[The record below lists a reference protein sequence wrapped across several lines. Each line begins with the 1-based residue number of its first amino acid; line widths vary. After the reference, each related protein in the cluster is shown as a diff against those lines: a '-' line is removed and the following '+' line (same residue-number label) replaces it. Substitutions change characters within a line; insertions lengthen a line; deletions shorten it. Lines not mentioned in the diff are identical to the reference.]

1 MKLDYTLRDASWQPT
16 YDARLRDGA
25 KTIELTYQGLVRQS
39 SGEDWTDVDLTL
51 STARPALGGNVPRLN
66 PWIVDIDAPNA
77 YYGAEMAM
85 QDVPAPMPQ
94 AAPIARTS
102 AKMAMPAPAPKLAE
116 ARLATAEVSSGAA
129 SASFHIPVPATLNS
143 DGSAQKV
150 TIARLEMPAKLRYL
164 AAPALRETAYLEA
177 ETRND
182 SDYPLL
188 PGTLNTFLGNSFVAS
203 GHLRGVMP
211 GESFELALGADEGIG
226 IERKLVKRY
235 TDSSG
240 LIGNRTRVNYEFRID
255 VRNNHKNAERVQF
268 EDQLPVS
275 RNEQIHVTLAGT
287 QGAGSQARGRR
298 QAEVGLDPATRRET
312 QRHPEV
318 QRGVSQGPG
327 GQRPR
332 LALAKRRPR
341 HRLERVIS
349 KAVFD
354 IYPAYNPTL

>member
-1 MKLDYTLRDASWQPT
+1 
-16 YDARLRDGA
+16 
-25 KTIELTYQGLVRQS
+25 
-39 SGEDWTDVDLTL
+39 
-51 STARPALGGNVPRLN
+51 
-66 PWIVDIDAPNA
+66 
-77 YYGAEMAM
+77 M

-275 RNEQIHVTLAGT
+275 RNEQIQVTLLEPKAQEVKREDDGKLKWT
-287 QGAGSQARGRR
+287 GPCNPAR
-298 QAEVGLDPATRRET
+298 T

-318 QRGVSQGPG
+318 QRGYPKTWRSAASTSA
-327 GQRPR
+327 GQSAGRG
-332 LALAKRRPR
+332 
-341 HRLERVIS
+341 IGS
-349 KAVFD
+349 SG
-354 IYPAYNPTL
+354 